1 MIESFYQ
8 MVESN
13 PVIAAIKDM
22 DGLETCCSNE
32 DIRVI
37 FVLFGD
43 ICNIQ
48 EIVHRIQ
55 TSGKMAIVHVD
66 LINGL
71 STKEIAV
78 DFIRQYTGADG
89 IISTK
94 ANLIRRAKELNMG
107 TVMRFFILDSM
118 SLENI
123 RKQVDIFKPDFIEIL
138 PGIIPDMIREISG
151 KFRVPVIAG
160 GLIRTKADI
169 IGALEAG
176 AIAVSSTNYKVWE
189 M

>member
-1 MIESFYQ
+1 MVESFYQ

-22 DGLETCCSNE
+22 DGLKTCCSNE

-55 TSGKMAIVHVD
+55 ASGKMAIVHVD

-78 DFIRQYTGADG
+78 DFIRQYTGQMA
-89 IISTK
+89 
-94 ANLIRRAKELNMG
+94 L
-107 TVMRFFILDSM
+107 FP
-118 SLENI
+118 
-123 RKQVDIFKPDFIEIL
+123 QKP
-138 PGIIPDMIREISG
+138 
-151 KFRVPVIAG
+151 A
-160 GLIRTKADI
+160 
-169 IGALEAG
+169 
-176 AIAVSSTNYKVWE
+176 
-189 M
+189 